1 MNEDAIAFRFGKLQK
16 KLGKKVLIELT
27 SNNTD
32 MDRQN
37 ELIDQVLSLNFDQ
50 TEVDEAPQLDT
61 LETEISSLVRPISP
75 PPVKRRSMEYILT
88 KLGQENDATKR
99 QRYVAAASDVWRFTQ
114 AQVVMLKQLSRFF
127 FEANIDA
134 KTAAARRVHGHFG
147 QGQVVDAMALAIY
160 TAQQELKD
168 SEQALKDEHI
178 AKKKS
183 VAEARK
189 AHRQGPSAERRVAVN
204 DAVDQLEA
212 FYVLHP
218 EYLPKNRRRGDDE
231 EDKEED
237 VQEPPTKRARL
248 LPPPPPPQGRRR

>member
-99 QRYVAAASDVWRFTQ
+99 QRYVAAASD
-114 AQVVMLKQLSRFF
+114 
-127 FEANIDA
+127 
-134 KTAAARRVHGHFG
+134 
-147 QGQVVDAMALAIY
+147 
-160 TAQQELKD
+160 
-168 SEQALKDEHI
+168 
-178 AKKKS
+178 
-183 VAEARK
+183 
-189 AHRQGPSAERRVAVN
+189 
-204 DAVDQLEA
+204 
-212 FYVLHP
+212 
-218 EYLPKNRRRGDDE
+218 
-231 EDKEED
+231 
-237 VQEPPTKRARL
+237 
-248 LPPPPPPQGRRR
+248 